1 MNGEKQ
7 WTVVIGCDS
16 NGLTYKN
23 EIKADLEIDPRVS
36 KVIDVGV
43 HGDDPTAYPHIAVTA
58 ATTISSGEADRGIL
72 ICGTGLGVAIA
83 ANKVPGIRAVTAHD
97 TYSVERSVLSNDAQ
111 ILCMGQQVVGIK
123 LARKLVTEWLGL
135 EFDQKSGS
143 AAKVRAIGEYEAK
156 YNSL

>member
-1 MNGEKQ
+1 MVAEKK

-23 EIKADLEIDPRVS
+23 EIKTDLENDSRVL
-36 KVIDVGV
+36 KVIEVGV
-43 HGDDPTAYPHIAVTA
+43 NGDDPTAYPHIAVTA
-58 ATTISSGEADRGIL
+58 ATAISSGKADRGIL

-83 ANKVPGIRAVTAHD
+83 ANKVPGIRGVTAHD
-97 TYSVERSVLSNDAQ
+97 TYSVERGILSNDAQ

-123 LARKLVTEWLGL
+123 LARKLVTECLGL

-143 AAKVRAIGEYEAK
+143 AVKVRAITE
-156 YNSL
+156 